1 MAGVVDLRY
10 KATSNEKIRELRK
23 NIENLHN
30 TMEVIN
36 RGDFYSF
43 FSKNDYEGE
52 RFVHYHNP
60 SDNPTNLKKIEALY
74 GEAEQLKEYICSIAD
89 ELKGVY
95 EAYEEQMKNTPTELI
110 VDITKTKDK
119 IYVTCGDYDP
129 EKHAFL
135 KVHDSCGYYWA
146 GRGEITNHLLELN
159 NKYGVNKCIVTGYT
173 LTKAAQKVFS
183 EYHAA

>member
-23 NIENLHN
+23 NIENLQN

-36 RGDFYSF
+36 RGDFFSF
-43 FSKNDYEGE
+43 FSVNDYEGE
-52 RFVHYHNP
+52 QYTHYHNP
-60 SDNPTNLKKIEALY
+60 FDNPANFKKIEALY
-74 GEAEQLKEYICSIAD
+74 NEAEQLKNYICGIAD

-95 EAYEEQMKNTPTELI
+95 EAYDEQMKNTTTDLV
-110 VDITKTKDK
+110 VDINKTKDK
-119 IYVTCGDYDP
+119 IYITCGDYDP
-129 EKHAFL
+129 EKQAFL
-135 KVHDSCGYYWA
+135 KVHDACGYYWE
-146 GRGEITNHLLELN
+146 GRGKITNYLLELN
-159 NKYGVNKCIVTGYT
+159 KKYGVNRCITTGYT

>member
-10 KATSNEKIRELRK
+10 KATSNEKIRGLRK
-23 NIENLHN
+23 NIENLQN
-30 TMEVIN
+30 AMEVIN
-36 RGDFYSF
+36 RGDFLGF

-74 GEAEQLKEYICSIAD
+74 SEAEQLKEYICSIAD

-95 EAYEEQMKNTPTELI
+95 EAYEKQMKNTPTELI
-110 VDITKTKDK
+110 VDITKTKDM

-129 EKHAFL
+129 EKQAFL
-135 KVHDSCGYYWA
+135 KVHDRRGYCWA
-146 GRGEITNHLLELN
+146 GRGEMMDIINRL
-159 NKYGVNKCIVTGYT
+159 
-173 LTKAAQKVFS
+173 
-183 EYHAA
+183 